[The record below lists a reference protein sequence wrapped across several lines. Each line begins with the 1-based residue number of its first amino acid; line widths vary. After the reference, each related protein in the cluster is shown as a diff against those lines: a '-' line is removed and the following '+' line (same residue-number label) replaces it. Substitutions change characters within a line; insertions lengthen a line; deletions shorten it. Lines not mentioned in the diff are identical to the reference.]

1 MTNCAACRCYTQ
13 AMEIIYADSL
23 FLSNLMADYLLCL
36 CSARICALPL
46 RRLRYF
52 MAALLGAAYSV
63 LVFVPGFAFLGAAL
77 WKAVFGGLMALIAF
91 AGERRAPACAGVFLA
106 LSAALGGALWALE
119 LNFGY
124 IRLDLRLLTLYFLL
138 AYGAL
143 RLIFSAA
150 PGASGHGVKELEIH
164 LLRRSCRLCAM
175 EDSGNCL
182 TDPLSGAP
190 VAVVC
195 PQAVR
200 ELFGS
205 AAPLLDIS
213 DPVELISSAAAFPEL
228 AGRLRLIPFSALGG
242 GGLLPVFKPDRL
254 LIDGREDRDR
264 LVALS
269 PKAAGPGFDGIV

>member
-1 MTNCAACRCYTQ
+1 
-13 AMEIIYADSL
+13 MEIIYADSL

-150 PGASGHGVKELEIH
+150 PGAAGRGVKLLEIH
-164 LLRRSCRLCAM
+164 MACRSCRLCAM

-205 AAPLLDIS
+205 AAPLLDANGEATGMYHRTCG
-213 DPVELISSAAAFPEL
+213 PAAAHPLFRSG
-228 AGRLRLIPFSALGG
+228 GRGA
-242 GGLLPVFKPDRL
+242 
-254 LIDGREDRDR
+254 
-264 LVALS
+264 
-269 PKAAGPGFDGIV
+269 AAGIQARQTADRRPGGPGPAGGPVPQGRRPWL